1 MNILELQDNLKDLPD
16 SALMRE
22 MQMPSGSAPQFLVLS
37 ELKRRKRMRDEF
49 KRQEASNMPTVAEEV
64 VTAAGMPQQ
73 GIMQAARAM
82 APNTNMAQNTG
93 MDTAAPV
100 PATRAPQMMADGG
113 VVKMQ
118 TGGITEYPSINPLI
132 GNVDLSQIAAM
143 LQSGADKEALIA
155 NYGAD
160 AVREAESMLLP
171 FMKKSIGQIP
181 LGRYPSTFSRRDI
194 RKMEDQGIFGNK
206 SYRNVGGEG
215 IGSVSADVE
224 DFTATDTNYTGQGGT
239 LPAELIPMQSILAS
253 DPVTRIQAD
262 RAGISVDEYI
272 SQMSPEARAQNLL
285 RASGQGPEFD
295 KGAELAAYGEF
306 IGTPSMYRPE
316 AGMPTQEDLDLR
328 AQEAAAE
335 DVFPEY
341 VSPNDQDREYNIMQ
355 ELQRQA
361 AIERG
366 GYEAAARAED
376 APTFTGDVLPFLGDA
391 SVAAG
396 KSLYNSL
403 FPQKTVGPDDVIA
416 ELREQSEV
424 YNPSTTVI
432 DYDPTNVDQ
441 AALQLKAEQKA
452 NQELY
457 TDRLNLERQIDRLA
471 GTSETPDDFE
481 RLAALKAQLESM
493 GGSTEKAP
501 VTAQLLAAEENFGR
515 LLTDD
520 YKAASMAPVARD
532 LKVATDTVSQL
543 QQTLEVASAENKPI
557 IEQRLVDETANLAAA
572 QSAYDNAQEN
582 LATDSSLNVVEIPD
596 MVSGGVRRVGP
607 DSIIAELREQ
617 EQAAPVTIAEQAAEA
632 AAEIAPLAD
641 ERRDDDPEL
650 KLPTVPTDDN
660 TTNVKPIT
668 DGGEGGAGFGSTDSR
683 IAKMLSER
691 QKEAESDKWMA
702 LAYAGMELMKPTATF
717 GEGLG
722 KAGQAGLGYLTKSKK
737 GLRDFETDM
746 LKLQTTLD
754 AARLRSQGTGKTSA
768 TAYAALERAYSDALT
783 AATENPTAPNLAR
796 LEELEAMINEARA
809 TQFGTVTA
817 GNTNSGVIK
826 TPSAQAG

>member
-49 KRQEASNMPTVAEEV
+49 QRQEASNMPTVAEEV

-143 LQSGADKEALIA
+143 LQSGADKEALVA

-171 FMKKSIGQIP
+171 FMKKFIGQIP

-206 SYRNVGGEG
+206 SYRDIGGEG

-341 VSPNDQDREYNIMQ
+341 VSPNDQAREYNIMQ

-396 KSLYNSL
+396 KSLFNSIREGL
-403 FPQKTVGPDDVIA
+403 VTPDDENPMLSMIEAATTKKVGPDDVIA
-416 ELREQSEV
+416 ELREQNLSVE
-424 YNPSTTVI
+424 
-432 DYDPTNVDQ
+432 D
-441 AALQLKAEQKA
+441 KA
-452 NQELY
+452 
-457 TDRLNLERQIDRLA
+457 
-471 GTSETPDDFE
+471 
-481 RLAALKAQLESM
+481 AQL
-493 GGSTEKAP
+493 G
-501 VTAQLLAAEENFGR
+501 
-515 LLTDD
+515 LT
-520 YKAASMAPVARD
+520 
-532 LKVATDTVSQL
+532 
-543 QQTLEVASAENKPI
+543 PI
-557 IEQRLVDETANLAAA
+557 TGKDGEPYFISPAGMVF
-572 QSAYDNAQEN
+572 AQEGED
-582 LATDSSLNVVEIPD
+582 LTP
-596 MVSGGVRRVGP
+596 VSGGAAMNIMDVAQNQGKDFSKSPLGEIPFGSYATDEAGNVLP
-607 DSIIAELREQ
+607 DSYTPMAPIDISGIKSPDFLEGALGPESTIGSVLNVQ
-617 EQAAPVTIAEQAAEA
+617 EGAAPTTSVSEEGVRVFPASPDPSLLSDATTIAEQAAEA
-632 AAEIAPLAD
+632 AEDTIDMDALTAEAD
-641 ERRDDDPEL
+641 EERAGYEAAAKALQEVEKDPDAP
-650 KLPTVPTDDN
+650 KVPKVDPD
-660 TTNVKPIT
+660 P
-668 DGGEGGAGFGSTDSR
+668 AGFGSTDSR

-691 QKEAESDKWMA
+691 QKQAESDKWMA
-702 LAYAGMELMKPTATF
+702 LAQAGFQIMASKSPTLLGAV
-717 GEGLG
+717 GEG
-722 KAGQAGLGYLTKSKK
+722 GQAGLKALSASKK
-737 GLRDFETDM
+737 GMRDFETDM
-746 LKLQTTLD
+746 LKLETQLA

-768 TAYAALERAYSDALT
+768 TAYAALERSYSEALEL
-783 AATENPTAPNLAR
+783 ATQNPSAPNLER
-796 LEELEAMINEARA
+796 LKELEDLVREARA
-809 TQFGTVTA
+809 VQFGAVTA